1 MSTIALLAGEYRAAA
16 EKLADLDMDAQTV
29 ADTLESLSGDLEE
42 KAQAVGHMVRAIEAN
57 AAAMAQW
64 AKEAQERA
72 RSAQARAERLREYL
86 STQLQACGIQR
97 VEGPG
102 IALSWRKSSAVVID
116 EPGLIPAAYMRQ
128 PDPPPPA
135 PDKAAIG
142 AALKAGLDIPGAHID
157 TRQHLQIR

>member
-1 MSTIALLAGEYRAAA
+1 
-16 EKLADLDMDAQTV
+16 
-29 ADTLESLSGDLEE
+29 
-42 KAQAVGHMVRAIEAN
+42 
-57 AAAMAQW
+57 
-64 AKEAQERA
+64 
-72 RSAQARAERLREYL
+72 
-86 STQLQACGIQR
+86 
-97 VEGPG
+97 
-102 IALSWRKSSAVVID
+102 VVID